1 MRPDSRYLD
10 SSKVGEN
17 NMDMSLH
24 RRFGSGTRALLVGL
38 GVLGCCLLISL
49 MSADASLAAA
59 PEKGVACNATEG
71 KINGRGSTYQTVLL
85 GFYAELYE
93 IDVCGATPKEPA
105 DVAGSEMLTYNY
117 AAAESAGATGSG
129 AGIKAASCRSDAFS
143 GSDTPYTEANYKE
156 LNGAPG
162 TTGGCK
168 LAFEP
173 PFGPHAPSNE
183 YPNSTDVT
191 APVMSFP
198 VGGSSVTV
206 PVNLA
211 PSETKEKV
219 KTTACLK
226 GTPTALEF
234 SAKEVSRL
242 LGGDVATWAD
252 TELVANNP
260 ILTTDECTG
269 AVTRVVRF
277 DSSGTTNIFKSYL
290 IRAENERTG
299 QKCAE
304 GKKWEAYLTTNTEWP
319 GKQKPGEEGTCSTIT
334 TGGKSGNPA
343 LLERLK
349 ETSGA
354 VGYVDLPQEA
364 VATGIIT
371 PTVQNA
377 TTKAPQA
384 PNSGKAA
391 NCNYAVATL
400 PGASASDAVGLNS
413 EDNWANNNKEV
424 NGLPNHGN
432 VTDEGSK
439 YPICGLTWDFVYT
452 GLNNNKNENNAI
464 TPLTADQRRTL
475 YGFFIFVLSSTAQE
489 KLSTIDYGAL
499 PSSWLEKLQEGF
511 RANF

>member
-1 MRPDSRYLD
+1 
-10 SSKVGEN
+10 
-17 NMDMSLH
+17 MDMSLH

-38 GVLGCCLLISL
+38 GVLGCCLFISL
-49 MSADASLAAA
+49 MSADVSSAAA
-59 PEKGVACNATEG
+59 PEKGIACNATDG
-71 KINGRGSTYQTVLL
+71 KVNGRGSTYQTILL

-93 IDVCGATPKEPA
+93 IDVCGATPGTPA
-105 DVAGSEMLTYNY
+105 DAAGNTMVAYNY
-117 AAAESAGATGSG
+117 AAAGTAGTGSG
-129 AGIKAASCRSDAFS
+129 QGIKAASCRTDAFS
-143 GSDTPYTEANYKE
+143 GTDTPYTEANYKE
-156 LNGAPG
+156 LNSAPG
-162 TTGGCK
+162 TTKGCT
-168 LAFEP
+168 LGFQP
-173 PFGPHAPSNE
+173 PFAPQGTENAKKEFEFPGSA
-183 YPNSTDVT
+183 TDTT

-211 PSETKEKV
+211 PSENKAKE

-226 GTPTALEF
+226 GTPAALEF
-234 SAKEVSRL
+234 SAKEISRL
-242 LGGDVATWAD
+242 LGGAIATWEDA
-252 TELVANNP
+252 ELVANNP

-304 GKKWEAYLTTNTEWP
+304 GKKWENYFTTNTEWP
-319 GKQKPGEEGTCSTIT
+319 GKQKPTEEGTCSTIT
-334 TGGKSGNPA
+334 TGGENGNGPE
-343 LLERLK
+343 LEKIK
-349 ETSGA
+349 EISGA
-354 VGYVDLPQEA
+354 IGYVDLPQEA
-364 VATGIIT
+364 VATGLIT

-400 PGASASDAVGLNS
+400 PGASASDSVGLNS
-413 EDNWANNNKEV
+413 EDNWANNNKEI
-424 NGLPNHGN
+424 NGNPNHGN

-439 YPICGLTWDFVYT
+439 YPICGLTFDLVYT
-452 GLNNNKNENNAI
+452 GLDNNAGTNNAI

-475 YGFFIFVLSSTAQE
+475 YGFFIFVLSSTAQQ
-489 KLSTIDYGAL
+489 KLSTIDYGSL